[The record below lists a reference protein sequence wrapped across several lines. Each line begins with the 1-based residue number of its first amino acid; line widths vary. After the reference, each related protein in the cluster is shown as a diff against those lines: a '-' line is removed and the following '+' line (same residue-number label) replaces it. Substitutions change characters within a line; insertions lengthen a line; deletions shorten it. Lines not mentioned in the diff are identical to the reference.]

1 MAEVP
6 AVSVGGVGATG
17 PSAVELITNVLR
29 EHRAGTKRIPHPWR
43 QGILLNVDA
52 CKGCDWVGNEDE
64 SHDTH
69 VAAVVDAALGG
80 LTREAGR
87 GHPKP
92 TRFKAQVGR
101 SAYHAGLGHPYW
113 QGSLAAYMIVGVD
126 LGYSYDE
133 LNSWIDGWAADRA
146 AVGAP
151 EEAEK

>member
-1 MAEVP
+1 M
-6 AVSVGGVGATG
+6 SVGGVGATG
-17 PSAVELITNVLR
+17 PSAVGLITNALR
-29 EHRAGTKRIPHPWR
+29 EHRATTGRKPHASR
-43 QGILLNVDA
+43 RGVVINYAA
-52 CKGCDWVGNEDE
+52 CTGCDWTGEWGVTEKRLEAHAG
-64 SHDTH
+64 HQ
-69 VAAVVDAALGG
+69 AAVVDAALGG
-80 LTREAGR
+80 LTREAGW

-133 LNSWIDGWAADRA
+133 LNSWIDGWAADQA
-146 AVGAP
+146 AVEAS